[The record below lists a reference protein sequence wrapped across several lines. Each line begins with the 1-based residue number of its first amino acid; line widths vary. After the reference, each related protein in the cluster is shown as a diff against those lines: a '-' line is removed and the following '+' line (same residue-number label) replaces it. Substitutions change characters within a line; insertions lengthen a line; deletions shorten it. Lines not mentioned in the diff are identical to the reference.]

1 VPVKA
6 ISKMDGHNDEASGD
20 DTVPFPPP
28 LHSAL
33 LHVPS
38 FFRYD
43 KGPLEA
49 TGLNIDFYA
58 RATILMSSIFLG
70 PALLQLATDAAG
82 CDSEEIC
89 NNRIYGMKPSSL
101 LSNIAIFSNLLVAI
115 LMPLFG
121 AIVDHTPYRR
131 QVGMYSAF
139 SLTVLKG
146 IESMISSKTWFA
158 IACFQVLSYILYNI
172 HITSTYAYGSELSNN
187 HTAQAKYNTFFY
199 VVLYISTVIFLVMV
213 LLIAFAVN
221 ADDITTARI
230 ALILTT
236 ATCAILF
243 PFTWTNFFT
252 DRPAKSTIPKGHSL
266 VTSGFQKL
274 KQTSKRICHDLPAL
288 RYVMLSIMFSEAATG
303 ALITI
308 STTYMTQF
316 LNMDASELGVIFFII
331 LSMGAPGSKLAE
343 LLAISVNPLF
353 AAKVLVILFIVVT
366 FTAAVVLTGQDRK
379 QYSAI
384 FAVFWGLGLGGLH
397 PMHST
402 LFMTISPTGQ
412 ETEMMGTYIFA
423 GQVLAWLPPLLF
435 TILNEVG
442 VSMSVGM
449 LSLDI
454 FFCIAFIFLGLIGDY
469 HKALDHSRTSVTEAE
484 APQENFEILGIV

>member
-1 VPVKA
+1 
-6 ISKMDGHNDEASGD
+6 MNDRHDEASGAHNAL
-20 DTVPFPPP
+20 FPAPP
-28 LHSAL
+28 HPAL

-43 KGPLEA
+43 NGPLEA
-49 TGLNIDFYA
+49 TGLNIDFYT

-70 PALLQLATDAAG
+70 PALLQLASDAAG
-82 CDSEEIC
+82 CDSEQSC

-115 LMPLFG
+115 LMPLIG
-121 AIVDHTPYRR
+121 AVVDHTPYRR

-139 SLTVLKG
+139 SLTLLKG
-146 IESMISSKTWFA
+146 IETMISSKTWFT
-158 IACFQVLSYILYNI
+158 IACFQVLSYVLYNI

-187 HTAQAKYNTFFY
+187 HTAQTKYNTFFY
-199 VVLYISTVIFLVMV
+199 VVLYISTIIFLVFV
-213 LLIAFAVN
+213 LLLAFAMN
-221 ADDITTARI
+221 ADDIATARI

-236 ATCAILF
+236 ATCALLF
-243 PFTWTNFFT
+243 PFAWTNFFT
-252 DRPAKSTIPKGHSL
+252 DRPAKSTIPNGHSL

-274 KQTSKRICHDLPAL
+274 MQTGHRIYHDLPAL
-288 RYVMLSIMFSEAATG
+288 RYLMLSIMFSEAATG

-331 LSMGAPGSKLAE
+331 LCMGAPGSKLAE
-343 LLAISVNPLF
+343 LVAIRMNPLF
-353 AAKVLVILFIVVT
+353 AAKTLVILFIVVT
-366 FTAAVVLTGQDRK
+366 FTAAVVLTGPDQK
-379 QYSAI
+379 QYTAI

-435 TILNEVG
+435 SILNELG
-442 VSMSVGM
+442 VSMSAGM
-449 LSLDI
+449 ISLDV
-454 FFCIAFIFLGLIGDY
+454 FFCTAFIFLSLIGNY
-469 HKALDHSRTSVTEAE
+469 HKALDYSRTTITEAE
-484 APQENFEILGIV
+484 GPQEMLGIV